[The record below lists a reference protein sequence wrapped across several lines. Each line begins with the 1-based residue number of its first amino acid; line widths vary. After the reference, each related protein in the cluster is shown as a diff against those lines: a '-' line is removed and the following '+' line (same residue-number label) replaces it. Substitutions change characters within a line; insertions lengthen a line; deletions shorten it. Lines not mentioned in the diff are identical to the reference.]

1 MHSFAPV
8 SIQPRTSP
16 VKLAGLRGGADSSLT
31 PSASAQA
38 EAADHPDAIPAWTP
52 MKEKGV
58 AIEDDADKS
67 LFF

>member
-1 MHSFAPV
+1 MESRGTLDSDVLDDPDIEVAA
-8 SIQPRTSP
+8 
-16 VKLAGLRGGADSSLT
+16 LLRC
-31 PSASAQA
+31 QA